1 MFVYDH
7 YDLVKQFLDK
17 TDPFLI
23 CIHESI
29 LGPLGLLHNLHSF
42 YLSIYYF
49 GSSYNINISFDPN
62 NESILVPQHYRP
74 PWMSLST
81 FVSQR

>member
-17 TDPFLI
+17 TDTFFI

-29 LGPLGLLHNLHSF
+29 LGPLGPFFAQFAFILFIYLLF
-42 YLSIYYF
+42 
-49 GSSYNINISFDPN
+49 
-62 NESILVPQHYRP
+62 
-74 PWMSLST
+74 W
-81 FVSQR
+81 